1 MASDSLAIG
10 PYTVGE
16 KPAPLV
22 YQFLK
27 ADGTPEDISGWTAKF
42 QYQRSDGQA
51 TSVNA
56 TVSDGPAGKVTHIWT
71 GTELSTPGTWW
82 CEFWVGNTSNRYA
95 SKRLEAVVR
104 APVGTAPV
112 I

>member
-1 MASDSLAIG
+1 MASDTLVIG

-16 KPAPLV
+16 KPAPLE

-27 ADGTPEDISGWTAKF
+27 SDGTPENLTGWTAKF
-42 QYQRSDGQA
+42 HYQRSDSTA
-51 TSVNA
+51 TEVSA
-56 TVSDGPAGKVTHIWT
+56 TVSEPTQGKVTYTWI

-82 CEFWVGNTSNRYA
+82 CEFWVGNTSNRLA

-104 APVGTAPV
+104 AAVGTAPA

>member
-1 MASDSLAIG
+1 VASDSLAIG

-16 KPAPLV
+16 KPAPLE

-27 ADGTPEDISGWTAKF
+27 SDGTPIDLTGWTAKF
-42 QYQRSDGQA
+42 QYRRSDAAA
-51 TSVNA
+51 TTVNA
-56 TVSDGPAGKVTHIWT
+56 AVSDPTAGKVTYTWT

-82 CEFWVGNTSNRYA
+82 CEFWVGNTTNRYA
-95 SKRLEAVVR
+95 SKRLEALVR
-104 APVGTAPV
+104 ASIGTVPA

>member
-1 MASDSLAIG
+1 MASDTLAIG

-16 KPAPLV
+16 KPAPLE

-27 ADGTPEDISGWTAKF
+27 ADGTAENLTGWTAKF
-42 QYQRSDGQA
+42 QYQRSDGTA

-56 TVSDGPAGKVTHIWT
+56 TVSDGANGKVTYTWT

-82 CEFWVGNTSNRYA
+82 CEFWVGNTSNRLA

-104 APVGTAPV
+104 APVGTAPA

>member
-1 MASDSLAIG
+1 MGSDSLAIG

-22 YQFLK
+22 YQFLDS
-27 ADGTPEDISGWTAKF
+27 AGAAMDLTGWTAKF
-42 QYQRSDGQA
+42 HYQRRDGSPTEA
-51 TSVNA
+51 NA
-56 TVSDGPAGKVTHIWT
+56 SVSDPATGKVTYVWT
-71 GTELSTPGTWW
+71 GSEFSTPGTWW
-82 CEFWVGNTSNRYA
+82 AEFWVGNTTNKIA

-104 APVGTAPV
+104 AAVGTAPA

>member
-1 MASDSLAIG
+1 MASDTLSIG

-27 ADGTPEDISGWTAKF
+27 SDGSPEDLTGWTARF
-42 QYQRSDGQA
+42 QYQRSDA
-51 TSVNA
+51 SAVSVNA
-56 TVSDGPAGKVTHIWT
+56 TVSDPTQGKVTYTWT

-82 CEFWVGNTSNRYA
+82 CEFWVGNTSNRLA

-104 APVGTAPV
+104 ASVGTAPA